1 MKSARLLNL
10 FELFHKLLH
19 LHELKRSTLQKE
31 KVRIQIEGN
40 VKLQKGKLNTQQ
52 IKFDI
57 QQIKFDTQQIKFDN
71 LKKGETNNQKGF
83 SVPSFFEVLLP

>member
-1 MKSARLLNL
+1 MKSALLLNL

-19 LHELKRSTLQKE
+19 LHELKRSNLQKE

-40 VKLQKGKLNTQQ
+40 VKLQKGKLNT
-52 IKFDI
+52 

-83 SVPSFFEVLLP
+83 SVPSFFEVLLPLHLHA

>member
-31 KVRIQIEGN
+31 KVRIQIEVN
-40 VKLQKGKLNTQQ
+40 VKLQKGKFNNQ
-52 IKFDI
+52 K
-57 QQIKFDTQQIKFDN
+57 IKFDTQQIKFDN

-83 SVPSFFEVLLP
+83 SVPSFFEVLLPLHLHA

>member
-31 KVRIQIEGN
+31 KVRIQIEVN
-40 VKLQKGKLNTQQ
+40 VKLQKGKFNNQ
-52 IKFDI
+52 K
-57 QQIKFDTQQIKFDN
+57 IKFDTQQIKFDN

-83 SVPSFFEVLLP
+83 SVPSFSEVLLP